1 MQRLNIF
8 DNAHN
13 ALRDALY
20 STALKLQRIDVHVRA
35 EAYAAIVQVRRS
47 LEQLEEHMRLEE
59 TYVFEALFEYEPGI
73 IDGFLQQQQTSTA
86 IIKQVSATLKEVDQ
100 PSARLAS
107 LSAWKQLS
115 VHYSVLVSIILQQ
128 MKNEEELINSIL
140 WCYFSHKHLI
150 AIQQQIEKGLQE
162 TQPKTS
168 IMRKLPSAHQPKM
181 SVPEIRNSLTIKQ
194 AL

>member
-13 ALRDALY
+13 ALRDTLY
-20 STALKLQRIDVHVRA
+20 STALRLQRIDVHVRA

-59 TYVFEALFEYEPGI
+59 AFVFDALFEYEPGI
-73 IDGFLQQQQTSTA
+73 IDSLLQQQQTSKA
-86 IIKQVSATLKEVDQ
+86 IIKRVSASLNEINLHS
-100 PSARLAS
+100 PRLAP

-115 VHYSVLVSIILQQ
+115 VQYGELVSIILQQ
-128 MKNEEELINSIL
+128 MKNEEEMLNAIL
-140 WCYFSHKHLI
+140 WCYYSHKHLI
-150 AIQQQIEKGLQE
+150 AVQQQIEKGILE
-162 TQPKTS
+162 KQPQTVA
-168 IMRKLPSAHQPKM
+168 MRKLPALHQPRI
-181 SVPEIRNSLTIKQ
+181 SVPELLNSITMKQ